1 MSGRDTSEGLQF
13 GCYLGRCHHIGFIA
27 SIFVT
32 IPDNL
37 ILRFRAVVTYGFGV
51 EAGVV
56 GGRDVAGLSTL
67 PELSKC
73 LRRLANQR
81 GEQIFPRIGVK

>member
-1 MSGRDTSEGLQF
+1 MFPQVDRHVSRSH
-13 GCYLGRCHHIGFIA
+13 RVGFIP

-81 GEQIFPRIGVK
+81 GAQIFSRIGLK